1 MKVSDFIKLY
11 STLPEI
17 QALCSEISG
26 AKHSSFSFSG
36 LKGSTDA
43 VVAAAVYSQTKRTS
57 LFILNDRESAQYFAN
72 DLQHLMTGKEV
83 LFYPSSY
90 KKPYEFEE
98 TDNANVLLRA
108 EVLNRLNMKDA
119 DGELVVTY
127 PEALTEKVISKKTL
141 IENTMSAKVGEKLD
155 LNFIT
160 ELLIQYEF
168 EKADFVYEPGQFAIR
183 GGIIDIFSFGN
194 ELPYRLELFGDE
206 IESIRTFDPN
216 TQLSVENKKAI
227 SIIPNVQNKHILRST
242 ESFLSFFPDESLVF
256 IKNPEVIEE
265 VVGSYYQKA
274 VEIYGKKEK
283 VVPENLID
291 KPEERFESIENLN
304 KALEKFRCL
313 YFNGRVDAPVGKAL
327 PRTSETTPVIQI
339 SYKLNFNEI
348 ERKIISI
355 YERAKAD
362 KTTNDW
368 VDLFET
374 SDKVKKFINDNIE
387 NVTEPILHSIDSSG
401 INHIIKRHGDE
412 EDDSQLPI
420 TLDDLLLIP
429 VILQDFDEIH
439 YKGKNTRGLEVIQYV
454 KNFSSGIVY
463 YFEEIRIKRKKL
475 FANTM
480 YKKRG
485 RANMSLEETH
495 RPNVLTPTASSSVSQ
510 ISKNIS
516 ENPKNYPFSV
526 SAQPNFNKDFN
537 ILAKDLAENQGKGY
551 VNYILTESHQ
561 QFEKLQSILE
571 EIDPFVKVNHLSFS
585 LCEGFVEHS
594 LKIVC
599 YTDHQIFDRYYRYKS
614 KEKHS
619 KSKAITLKELRTLQ
633 PGDYVTHADYGISKF
648 VGLEK
653 IEINGVEQEA
663 IRLLFKDN
671 DLMKV
676 SILQLHKIA
685 KYAGKDGEVPSMSKL
700 GSPEWENRKKAVK
713 KKVKEIAIDLI
724 GLYAKR
730 KAAPGFA
737 YTKDNYLQAEL
748 ETSFIYED
756 TPDQAKAT
764 EAVKQDMEK
773 PHPMDRLVCGDVGF
787 GKTEVAIRA
796 AFKAACDGKQVAVMV
811 PTTIL
816 AMQHYKTF
824 RDRLEKFPVRV
835 EYVSRFRTTAQIKE
849 TLKRV
854 EEGKTDILIGTHRIV
869 SKDVKFKNL
878 GLMVIDEEQK
888 FGVAT
893 KEKLKEMKVNVDTL
907 TLTATPIPRTLQ
919 FSLMGAR
926 DLSIIATAPPNRQP
940 VTTEVHTFNEAIVRD
955 AISFEIKRGG
965 QAFIVHNRVS
975 DLYGIADMVKRLV
988 PDCKVAVA
996 HGQMEG
1002 EDLEKAMLKFID
1014 GEFDVLV
1021 STNIIESGLDIPNAN
1036 TILIN
1041 NAHHFGISDLHQMRG
1056 RVGRSN
1062 KKAYCYLLA
1071 PPISTLTGDAKKKL
1085 SALEEF
1091 SELGDGFKVAMRDL
1105 DIRGAGNLLGGEQSG
1120 FINDIGFELYHKL
1133 LDEAIQELK
1142 ETEFRAL
1149 FESELAVRKDVL
1161 PDCSIETDLAIL
1173 IPDTY
1178 VTNISE
1184 RLGLYNELDNLKD
1197 EAALELFITQ
1207 LVDRFGP
1214 MPSEVVDLT
1223 ETVKLRWQAEKLGFE
1238 KLSIKNGSM
1247 KCQFATSA
1255 DKDYFNGP
1263 VFGQI
1268 LAFVQK
1274 NPKICNLKE
1283 TKEKLL
1289 LNIDGVKSIATA
1301 IEMLN
1306 KIANLSQSI
1315 SSFQ

>member
-141 IENTMSAKVGEKLD
+141 VENTMSAKVGEKLD

-291 KPEERFESIENLN
+291 KPEERFESIENFN

-313 YFNGRVDAPVGKAL
+313 YFNGRVDESK
-327 PRTSETTPVIQI
+327 Q
-339 SYKLNFNEI
+339 
-348 ERKIISI
+348 KI
-355 YERAKAD
+355 
-362 KTTNDW
+362 
-368 VDLFET
+368 
-374 SDKVKKFINDNIE
+374 
-387 NVTEPILHSIDSSG
+387 
-401 INHIIKRHGDE
+401 
-412 EDDSQLPI
+412 
-420 TLDDLLLIP
+420 
-429 VILQDFDEIH
+429 
-439 YKGKNTRGLEVIQYV
+439 
-454 KNFSSGIVY
+454 
-463 YFEEIRIKRKKL
+463 
-475 FANTM
+475 
-480 YKKRG
+480 
-485 RANMSLEETH
+485 
-495 RPNVLTPTASSSVSQ
+495 
-510 ISKNIS
+510 
-516 ENPKNYPFSV
+516 KNYPFSV

-737 YTKDNYLQAEL
+737 YSKDNYLQAEL

-1149 FESELAVRKDVL
+1149 FESELSVRKDIL

-1197 EAALELFITQ
+1197 EAALERFITQ

-1306 KIANLSQSI
+1306 KIT
-1315 SSFQ
+1315 